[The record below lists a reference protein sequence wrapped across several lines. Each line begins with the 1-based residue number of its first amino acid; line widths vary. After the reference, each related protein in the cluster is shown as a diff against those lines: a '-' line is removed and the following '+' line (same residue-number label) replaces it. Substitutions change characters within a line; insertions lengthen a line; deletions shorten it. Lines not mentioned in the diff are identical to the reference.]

1 MSSIPAEI
9 TNFFL
14 AMQVGAVAAER
25 MRGLFTDDAVY
36 EEPFSGVARE
46 HSGPDAILET
56 MKLGWLNPLPE
67 MHIEIDQ
74 ATAAGHQITV
84 DWTCHSPAL
93 PGGLG
98 RGTNHFTLRAGRI
111 AKLRTVFR

>member
-1 MSSIPAEI
+1 MSPIPTEI

-14 AMQVGAVAAER
+14 AMQVGAPAAGR
-25 MRGLFTDDAVY
+25 MRALFTDDAVY
-36 EEPFSGVARE
+36 EEPFSGAARQ

-56 MKLGWLNPLPE
+56 MELGWLNPLPD

-74 ATAAGHQITV
+74 ATAAGNEITV
-84 DWTCHSPAL
+84 DWTCHSTAL

-98 RGTNHFTLRAGRI
+98 KGTNHFTLRDGRI
-111 AKLRTVFR
+111 AKLKTVFR